1 MTRIALLATGGTI
14 ASRASSHGAVAAD
27 GADALAALAPA
38 GVELVPVDVLRE
50 NSFNLSLAQLRRI
63 VEAVGEALAD
73 ASVDGVVVTHGT
85 DTMEESAFLAQLVH
99 ADERPVVFTGA
110 QLAAD
115 SVGGDGPRNLADA
128 VAVATALESRGRGVL
143 LSFAG
148 EVFSAVGTTKRDS
161 LAAAPFAHRLGP
173 VARMV
178 GGAARYGVGAANRA
192 PLPPLTPLFDHVRV
206 DQVLA
211 YPGADDALLR
221 AALAAGADGI
231 VLVATG
237 AGNPG
242 RAFISAIEDA
252 VAAGVPVVIAS
263 RTGSGAVLPI
273 YGGGGAVDAERAGAV
288 VAGDLPASQARL
300 LLAALLAA
308 PSAADRDSVGE
319 RYRAWAASV

>member
-1 MTRIALLATGGTI
+1 MSRIALLATGGTI
-14 ASRASSHGAVAAD
+14 ASRASGLGTVAAD
-27 GADALAALAPA
+27 GAEVLADAAPA
-38 GVELVPVDVLRE
+38 GVELVPVDLLRE

-63 VEAVGEALAD
+63 VDGVREALTD
-73 ASVDGVVVTHGT
+73 ARVDGVVVTHGT

-99 ADERPVVFTGA
+99 ADARPVVFTGA

-128 VAVATALESRGRGVL
+128 LAVAAAAGSRGRGVL

-148 EVFSAVGTTKRDS
+148 EVFQAVGTSKRDS
-161 LAAAPFAHRLGP
+161 LAAAPFAHPLGP

-178 GGAARYGVGAANRA
+178 GGAPRYGVGAASRP
-192 PLPPLTPLFDHVRV
+192 PLPQLTAAFDGARV
-206 DQVLA
+206 DQVLC
-211 YPGADDALLR
+211 YPGADDALIR

-242 RAFISAIEDA
+242 RALIPAIEDA
-252 VAAGVPVVIAS
+252 TAAGVPVVVAS
-263 RTGSGAVLPI
+263 RTGSGAVAPT

-288 VAGDLPASQARL
+288 VAGDLPASQARV
-300 LLAALLAA
+300 LLAALLADG
-308 PSAADRDSVGE
+308 SGSVAE
-319 RYRAWAASV
+319 RYRAWVGTT